1 MRNLFV
7 ALMILC
13 ASSSVFAQKYMTKTG
28 HISFFSKA
36 PMENIEAHNNQVSSI
51 INTAN
56 GELVFSLLMK
66 SFNFQK
72 ALMQEHFNEKYVESD
87 KFPKAEFKGKI
98 TNLSSIDFK
107 KEGPQ
112 AAEVAGT
119 LTIHGVTKDAT
130 AKGTVEVKG
139 GKLYVKATFPVTVA
153 DYNITIPAAVRENI
167 AKVVDVTVD
176 MVYDPMN

>member
-7 ALMILC
+7 VFIMIC
-13 ASSSVFAQKYMTKTG
+13 AVNSAFAQKYMTKTG
-28 HISFFSKA
+28 HVSFFSKA

-66 SFNFQK
+66 SFNFEK
-72 ALMQEHFNEKYVESD
+72 ALMQEHFNEKYVESE

-98 TNLSSIDFK
+98 TNLSAIDFK
-107 KEGPQ
+107 KEGSQ

-119 LTIHGVTKDAT
+119 LTIHGVTKDVT

-139 GKLYVKATFPVTVA
+139 
-153 DYNITIPAAVRENI
+153 
-167 AKVVDVTVD
+167 
-176 MVYDPMN
+176 